1 MANPLRDFFMGTISP
16 KRAELVEAFSPR
28 RSFKD
33 VIVPASTRLALDY
46 ALTQIEKH
54 DLIFQQWG
62 LGERHATGRGLAFN
76 FAGPPGT
83 GKTICAEAIAYE
95 LGKKLMVVRYSEVES
110 MWAGETG
117 KNVSAMFR
125 SASEQDAVL
134 FFDEADAIA
143 SRRFSSVTQG
153 FQREANTVVNVL
165 LKELEEFDGVVIFA
179 TNLAANFDPA
189 FERRIRTHILFAM
202 PGDAER
208 AQIWKVQLHARK
220 TPLAEDV
227 DFDALAEKYPVAGG
241 DIKNAV
247 LKAAQIATTE
257 PGPDADKQIHQR
269 HFIAAMDEVFAA
281 KKVMEQTLFEE
292 GDGSHSSA
300 ALAGLSGQWNQ
311 LSRSHESIE
320 REVST
325 LLERVG
331 ENERHIAALPGIIER
346 FDDATRTS
354 QNAIRAELSERLEHL
369 SKQHESTLG
378 AIEGLKSQ
386 LKETEN
392 ANNTIRHEINEMST
406 QIVQQGQERES
417 ALLQQGQTFS
427 QWKTKWLIA
436 ISIGGAAI
444 FLSILFRFM

>member
-1 MANPLRDFFMGTISP
+1 MANPLRDFFMGQIAP
-16 KRAELVEAFSPR
+16 KRAELVEAFEPR
-28 RSFKD
+28 RSFDD

-83 GKTICAEAIAYE
+83 GKTICAEAIAHA

-117 KNVSAMFR
+117 KNVTAMFR

-165 LKELEEFDGVVIFA
+165 LKELEDFDGVVIFA

-189 FERRIRTHILFAM
+189 FERRIRTHILFAL
-202 PGDAER
+202 PGPNER

-257 PGPDADKQIHQR
+257 PGPDNEKKIHQR
-269 HFIAAMDEVFAA
+269 HFLAAMDEVYAS
-281 KKVMEQTLFEE
+281 KKVMEQTLFED
-292 GDGSHSSA
+292 GDGSYSSA
-300 ALAGLSGQWNQ
+300 TLAGLSGQWNQ
-311 LSRSHESIE
+311 LSRSQESVE

-346 FDDATRTS
+346 FDDASRAS
-354 QNAIRAELSERLEHL
+354 QNAMRAEVNERMEHL
-369 SKQHESTLG
+369 SQQERSTRSELD
-378 AIEGLKSQ
+378 AMKSQ
-386 LKETEN
+386 LQETAAQRDQLQNEIG
-392 ANNTIRHEINEMST
+392 TISS
-406 QIVQQGQERES
+406 QIVAQNAERET
-417 ALLQQGQTFS
+417 ALSKQNEILS
-427 QWKTKWLIA
+427 QWQTKWIFALCA
-436 ISIGGAAI
+436 SGAAI
-444 FLSILFRFM
+444 FIALIFRLV